1 MRVVIRPLEGED
13 RDKWGMAEPSVLGK
27 DYWSLT
33 LNSNKLAGADVSDSF
48 KATIGH
54 ELFHVMQDLY
64 DPRSAYRVAKFPSSW
79 LWYWEAASTWFESV
93 MLGDDSYIPG
103 TVTDDNYT
111 FATRHGLEYEPGDQ
125 ESVQGHGYGASMFLQ
140 HLTKAYPRTTVGE
153 TVKRAADRAPGLL
166 AASLYSPV
174 EAMNSASLYFPVGA
188 KWVEFIEKYAEG
200 KIYARE
206 FPPMPLII
214 AQKAGSYTFK
224 QDSDTGTTFRWD
236 SPNLSARVFQVLF
249 SQAWPDNTKLTLSLE
264 AAGDSVKAFLY
275 KVTSKGWSKAGS
287 FSNSITLDNA
297 EQFQKDNAQLIIV
310 VADGSG
316 SGKFK
321 SQVPTSLRVQKGGP
335 ARPFSDSWTTNFY
348 NDRWRA
354 NLALVITAADQ
365 GQSLSVVT
373 DRRVGSL
380 RQLVFDSPTGGEFKA
395 VLSVSGVGPVGGGVA
410 PSALKVVGRWTPG
423 GTLAEGTEF
432 QTVFSLA
439 PGTSSVKRDFELVV
453 YDRESDRWLA
463 GDVLISVT
471 IRRP

>member
-1 MRVVIRPLEGED
+1 
-13 RDKWGMAEPSVLGK
+13 
-27 DYWSLT
+27 
-33 LNSNKLAGADVSDSF
+33 
-48 KATIGH
+48 
-54 ELFHVMQDLY
+54 
-64 DPRSAYRVAKFPSSW
+64 
-79 LWYWEAASTWFESV
+79 
-93 MLGDDSYIPG
+93 
-103 TVTDDNYT
+103 
-111 FATRHGLEYEPGDQ
+111 
-125 ESVQGHGYGASMFLQ
+125 
-140 HLTKAYPRTTVGE
+140 
-153 TVKRAADRAPGLL
+153 
-166 AASLYSPV
+166 
-174 EAMNSASLYFPVGA
+174 
-188 KWVEFIEKYAEG
+188 
-200 KIYARE
+200 
-206 FPPMPLII
+206 
-214 AQKAGSYTFK
+214 
-224 QDSDTGTTFRWD
+224 
-236 SPNLSARVFQVLF
+236 
-249 SQAWPDNTKLTLSLE
+249 
-264 AAGDSVKAFLY
+264 VKAFLY